1 MNNTPLEVE
10 IKFYLTDMP
19 SFEKRV
25 RSIGASLVRPRTRE
39 VNYRFDTPD
48 MTLAREHKVLRL
60 RQDNSILL
68 TYKGPATIKDNVSVR
83 PEVELEVNDFSAAT
97 NLLESL
103 GFCMS
108 LKYEKWRTIYQWGEI
123 EIAIDEMPYG
133 NFTELECDD
142 IALIR
147 KTASLLAVDWST
159 GITDSYLLM
168 FERMKSSKKLEIND
182 LTFEA
187 LRTLSVTPQELG
199 VKPSDL
205 PRYL

>member
-1 MNNTPLEVE
+1 MINTPLEVE
-10 IKFYLTDMP
+10 VKFYLTDMP

-108 LKYEKWRTIYQWGEI
+108 LKYEKWRTIYQWGDI

-133 NFTELECDD
+133 NFTELECGD

-187 LRTLSVTPQELG
+187 LRNLSVTPQELG

-205 PRYL
+205 PKYL

>member
-1 MNNTPLEVE
+1 MINPPLEIEV
-10 IKFYLTDMP
+10 KFYLTDMP

-48 MTLAREHKVLRL
+48 MALAREHKVLRL

-108 LKYEKWRTIYQWGEI
+108 LKYEKWRTIYQLGDL

-142 IALIR
+142 IALIH

-168 FERMKSSKKLEIND
+168 FERMKNSKKLDIND
-182 LTFEA
+182 LTFEE
-187 LRTLSVTPQELG
+187 LRNISVTPQELG

-205 PRYL
+205 PKYL

>member
-1 MNNTPLEVE
+1 MNNTPLEIEV
-10 IKFYLTDMP
+10 KFYLTDMP

-25 RSIGASLVRPRTRE
+25 RSIGASLIRPRTRE

-48 MTLAREHKVLRL
+48 IKLAREHKVLRL

-68 TYKGPATIKDNVSVR
+68 TYKGPSEIKDGVSVR

-97 NLLESL
+97 LLLESL
-103 GFCMS
+103 GYCMS
-108 LKYEKWRTIYQWGEI
+108 LKYEKWRTIYQLGDL
-123 EIAIDEMPYG
+123 EIALDEMPYG
-133 NFTELECDD
+133 NFTELECAD
-142 IALIR
+142 ISLIH

-168 FERMKSSKKLEIND
+168 FDRMKKCKKLEIND
-182 LTFEA
+182 LTFES
-187 LRTLSVTPQELG
+187 LRNLAVTPQELG